1 MAEEQKSAPAPG
13 GMPRREGG
21 SGGHGGH
28 GPGGGHGGPRRE
40 GGPGRGGPGGPGGR
54 PRGKRQYF
62 RKKKVCKFC
71 VEKMDFIDYKRADI
85 LSQFVQE
92 RGKIL
97 PRRMTG
103 VCSRHQRWLG
113 VAIKRARNIALLPF
127 AGSAAGT
134 QAPRVVVPGAAAGH
148 AAPVAPAAVAPAVVA
163 PVTSAETP
171 KA

>member
-1 MAEEQKSAPAPG
+1 MADEQKQQTQTPSGA
-13 GMPRREGG
+13 PRREG
-21 SGGHGGH
+21 SGGHGGGH
-28 GPGGGHGGPRRE
+28 GPGGGHGGS
-40 GGPGRGGPGGPGGR
+40 

-103 VCSRHQRWLG
+103 VCARHQRWLG
-113 VAIKRARNIALLPF
+113 VAIKRARNIA
-127 AGSAAGT
+127 
-134 QAPRVVVPGAAAGH
+134 
-148 AAPVAPAAVAPAVVA
+148 
-163 PVTSAETP
+163 
-171 KA
+171 